1 MGPQGRFVVQC
12 DDLSVQADSTQL
24 EMALLNLAVNSRDA
38 MPNGGSFTVHGA
50 CGLNQEFVELRIADT
65 RSGMSEE
72 VLAKAFEPFFTTKGI
87 GKGSGLGLA
96 QVYAMANRVGG
107 GVRVDSDGKSGT
119 TVTISLRRADPIPP
133 ESTPALPASAG
144 GASEQFDILVV
155 DDDHQV
161 RMPLVDLLKSL
172 GHRVLDAASGEEALA
187 VLDEAAV
194 QILLC
199 DFAMP
204 GMNGVAVANL
214 ARASMPDLSVVFM
227 RGYADGDELRDAVGH
242 SATMLTGHRSIQRT
256 SARHA

>member
-1 MGPQGRFVVQC
+1 VQC
-12 DDLSVQADSTQL
+12 DDLWVQAD
-24 EMALLNLAVNSRDA
+24 LAVNSRDA
-38 MPNGGSFTVHGA
+38 MSSGGLFRVHGA
-50 CGLNQEFVELRIADT
+50 HGPDEDFVELRIVDT
-65 RSGMSEE
+65 GSGMSEE

-107 GVRVDSDGKSGT
+107 RVRVDSDGKSGT
-119 TVTISLRRADPIPP
+119 TVTISLRRADPTRLDSIPAP
-133 ESTPALPASAG
+133 LALAA

-172 GHRVLDAASGEEALA
+172 GHRVLEAASGEEALA
-187 VLDEAAV
+187 VLDDAAV

-214 ARASMPDLSVVFM
+214 ARASKPELSVVFM
-227 RGYADGDELRDAVGH
+227 SGYADGDELRDAVGH
-242 SATMLTGHRSIQRT
+242 NATMLRKPFDTDAVRRAIGNAAGRVRG
-256 SARHA
+256 